1 MYCRHHQLHAGVL
14 VLHATYAMTT
24 QISINL
30 IAMKMAY
37 RRLYSLAGQPLRWR
51 RNEAKGLACETKT
64 IGVL

>member
-1 MYCRHHQLHAGVL
+1 MYCRHHQLDAGVL

-37 RRLYSLAGQPLRWR
+37 EDYIVSRASPFTGRG
-51 RNEAKGLACETKT
+51 TK
-64 IGVL
+64 